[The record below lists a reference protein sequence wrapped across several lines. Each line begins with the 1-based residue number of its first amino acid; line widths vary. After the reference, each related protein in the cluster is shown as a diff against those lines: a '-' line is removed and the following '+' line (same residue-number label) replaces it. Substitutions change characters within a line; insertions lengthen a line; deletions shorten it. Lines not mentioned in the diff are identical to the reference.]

1 MLDFSEIDLSEMFG
15 DIAPLPEAQMQN
27 DVKNAINDFQNKVR

>member
-15 DIAPLPEAQMQN
+15 DIAPLPAAQMQN
-27 DVKNAINDFQNKVR
+27 DVQGAINDFQNKVQ